1 MILIYVFGGCIG
13 YQIMICTLIGYVAN
27 AFGLSSV
34 YVSSIE
40 FRAITNTAIAL
51 IVLIPISLLRDISSL
66 AFASI
71 LSLVALTYTGILMFA
86 ELPYYNDL
94 YRTKPNF

>member
-1 MILIYVFGGCIG
+1 MILVYVFGGCIG

-27 AFGLSSV
+27 AFGLSAD
-34 YVSSIE
+34 YTSSIE
-40 FRAITNTAIAL
+40 FRAITNTAIAV

-71 LSLVALTYTGILMFA
+71 LSLIALTYTGLLMFV
-86 ELPYYNDL
+86 ELPWYNEL
-94 YRTKPNF
+94 YR